1 MFNDKLYQTFRNSLQ
16 CCTKKYTRVSSQKGV
31 FLQNLSG
38 LAGLTWEGVG
48 GGTVSARL
56 SSDDIYLYAFI
67 LVFVFVFQ
75 ISKALEMNKK
85 KTGRKSARVVV

>member
-1 MFNDKLYQTFRNSLQ
+1 MISCIKHFQTVFNAAQKNS
-16 CCTKKYTRVSSQKGV
+16 TRVSSQKGV

-75 ISKALEMNKK
+75 ISKVKI
-85 KTGRKSARVVV
+85 R